1 MADFAPF
8 PPAGAGGPPP
18 VAAAD
23 PIPAQPAT
31 VALEDV
37 DMDPSDDEGF
47 AGSPIS
53 APETLSRPFSSTA
66 PLLHLDPLFS
76 APENDVVLLSAD
88 GKRLGFRRVFL
99 ETASDVFR
107 DMGLV
112 ASPDARMDGT
122 ADDVPVIALA
132 EHAEPL
138 AMFLLWLHPRASNPP
153 IEHFYQLNLCVP
165 EAHVMDQARHSL
177 T

>member
-1 MADFAPF
+1 MADLAPF

-23 PIPAQPAT
+23 PVPAQPAT

-37 DMDPSDDEGF
+37 DMNPSDDEGF
-47 AGSPIS
+47 AGSPTP
-53 APETLSRPFSSTA
+53 ALQTLSRPFSSTA

-76 APENDVVLLSAD
+76 VPENDVVLLSAD

-132 EHAEPL
+132 EYAEPL

-165 EAHVMDQARHSL
+165 EAHVMDQARQSL